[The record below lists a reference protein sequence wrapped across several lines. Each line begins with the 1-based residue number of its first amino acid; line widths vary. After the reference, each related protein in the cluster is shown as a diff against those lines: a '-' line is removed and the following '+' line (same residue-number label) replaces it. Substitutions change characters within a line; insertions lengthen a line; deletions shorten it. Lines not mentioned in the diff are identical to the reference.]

1 MTTEIDETNA
11 ETGGATPEEE
21 KRFTQADLDALITKR
36 LAEERSRRDREEKEK
51 AKKVE
56 EQAKL
61 AKLEGEERI
70 RAEYEAKLKEIQESE
85 AQAKRSL
92 AISKVETM
100 LSAQRLPP
108 ELAPNLL
115 GEDDEATKSNV
126 DAFVKAVSAE
136 VAKQVAEGLSHGTP
150 PSSGGNSPSADDVL
164 KAKLDRL
171 MNMKR

>member
-1 MTTEIDETNA
+1 MTDEIEKTDA
-11 ETGGATPEEE
+11 ETGGTPPEEE

-56 EQAKL
+56 EQAKI

-85 AQAKRSL
+85 AVAKRAL

-100 LSAQRLPP
+100 LSSQGIPS

-115 GEDDEATKSNV
+115 GEDDDATKSNV
-126 DAFVKAVSAE
+126 DAFVKAVSAL
-136 VAKQVAEGLSHGTP
+136 VAKQVAEGLNHGTP
-150 PSSGGNSPSADDVL
+150 PASGGTPSAEDAIA
-164 KAKLDRL
+164 AKLDRL
-171 MNMKR
+171 MGIKR

>member
-1 MTTEIDETNA
+1 MTETEETNV
-11 ETGGATPEEE
+11 ETGVPTPEEE

-51 AKKVE
+51 SKKAE
-56 EQAKL
+56 EQAKI

-85 AQAKRSL
+85 ALAKRALS
-92 AISKVETM
+92 ISKVETM

-150 PSSGGNSPSADDVL
+150 PAQGGSPSEKDAL
-164 KAKLDRL
+164 AAKLDRI
-171 MNMKR
+171 MGIKR

>member
-1 MTTEIDETNA
+1 MTTEIETTDA

-56 EQAKL
+56 EQAKI

-85 AQAKRSL
+85 AQAKRALS
-92 AISKVETM
+92 ISKVETM

-136 VAKQVAEGLSHGTP
+136 VAKQVAEGLNHGTP
-150 PSSGGNSPSADDVL
+150 PAKGGNPSDKDAL
-164 KAKLDRL
+164 AAKIDRI
-171 MNMKR
+171 MGIKR